1 MSGYLFAQLPME
13 SAKNE
18 IPLTAQKGNNSA
30 APEHRWPFAVD
41 TPRKFPEFTLK
52 NVNAPR
58 EVQEKQPYDIE
69 LTIANTGNGAGT
81 VKTHLQYKK
90 RRGWTTL
97 QSASPHTIEK
107 KIPAGDE
114 KTITVTNIISPGVL
128 GDDEYQYR
136 ATPFETTWKTS
147 VS

>member
-30 APEHRWPFAVD
+30 APEYRWPFAVD

-107 KIPAGDE
+107 K
-114 KTITVTNIISPGVL
+114 SPL
-128 GDDEYQYR
+128 
-136 ATPFETTWKTS
+136 ETKRRSPSRT
-147 VS
+147 